1 MQKYL
6 QAKRARLD
14 EAVIDAPVAMGPMPA
29 PIPVCEG
36 STILH
41 IVFVG

>member
-1 MQKYL
+1 M

-14 EAVIDAPVAMGPMPA
+14 EEVIDAPVAMGPMPA

-36 STILH
+36 S
-41 IVFVG
+41 IVLYIFVDG